1 MGCGGSSQPRYEM
14 SKSEKSLKAALLI
27 QRWYRRYQARLEA
40 RRRCTWNIFQS
51 IEYSGEQDQLKL
63 YNFFNDMIASIGDSP
78 KASFLQPQNQISD
91 EEENPHVIR
100 DDKLDN
106 LDGNQIP
113 VEASYDGVHLTLPLN
128 PKQLQDLI
136 ESLKEGHPLHA
147 KYCIQVLLEAR
158 KLLMTKPNVNQAT
171 TALAKQITVCGDL
184 HGKLDDLLIIFY
196 KNGLPSK
203 ENPYIFNGDFVDRG
217 PHSVEIAVL
226 LFAFLL
232 VYPNEVYLN
241 RGNHEDHIMN
251 LRYGF
256 NREVQMK
263 YGKPNCKQEAQWLI
277 PLFKDIFSWLP
288 LATIID
294 GKILVTHGG
303 ISDKTDLTCLDN
315 IERHKYKSVLK
326 PPLKEGAEEITGDE
340 DDLSDKV
347 NFSEWRQILDVLWS
361 DPKIV
366 DGCTPN
372 LFRGGGSYFG
382 PDVSRKVLKKHNL
395 DLLIRS
401 HECKPEGYEYTHDGL
416 VLTVFSASN
425 YYEMGSNKGAYVKLG
440 TDLKPRCVQYM
451 ASKSH
456 QKLSMAQRL
465 SIVEESAIRD
475 LREKMASSKSSLKQ
489 GFQQFDPSST
499 GYITL
504 TQWAH
509 VMEEVLELT
518 IPWRTLRDKLIR
530 VNDQGMVEYESCM
543 EVELMIGGL
552 SEGPSV
558 TEVLYRNKNSL
569 ETIFRAMDK
578 DHSGTITMDEFEE
591 ACSLLSKHVGSDI
604 SKKSVQDM
612 ARSIDINKDGYIDFN
627 EFLEAFR
634 LVDTQVKQEE
644 LKSNGSKA
652 DIKLSSNGATEIDG
666 NTVL

>member
-63 YNFFNDMIASIGDSP
+63 YNFFNDMLTSVEDSP
-78 KASFLQPQNQISD
+78 KASFLSENGISE
-91 EEENPHVIR
+91 EEENPQIIR
-100 DDKLDN
+100 DDKLDK
-106 LDGNQIP
+106 LDVSKIL
-113 VEASYDGVHLTLPLN
+113 VEPTYQGVQLTFPLTAQ
-128 PKQLQDLI
+128 QLQDMVA
-136 ESLKEGHPLHA
+136 SLKEDQPIHA
-147 KYCIQVLLEAR
+147 RYCIQILLEAR
-158 KLLMTKPNVNQAT
+158 KLLREKPNVNQAT

-184 HGKLDDLLIIFY
+184 HGKLDDLFIIFY

-203 ENPYIFNGDFVDRG
+203 ENPYVFNGDFVDRG
-217 PHSVEIAVL
+217 PHSVEVAML
-226 LFAFLL
+226 LFAFFL

-256 NREVQMK
+256 IREVQMK
-263 YGKPNCKQEAQWLI
+263 YGKPNCKQQAQWLI
-277 PLFKDIFSWLP
+277 PLFKDVFSLLP
-288 LATIID
+288 LATVID
-294 GKILVTHGG
+294 GKILVAHGG
-303 ISDKTDLTCLDN
+303 ISDKTDLTLLTNLD
-315 IERHKYKSVLK
+315 RRKYKSVLK
-326 PPLKEGAEEITGDE
+326 PPLKDGADEITGDE
-340 DDLSDKV
+340 DDLTDKV

-361 DPKIV
+361 DPKMV
-366 DGCTPN
+366 DGCQPN

-382 PDVSRKVLKKHNL
+382 PDISSKVLKKHSL

-401 HECKPEGYEYTHDGL
+401 HECKSEGYEYTHNGL

-425 YYEMGSNKGAYVKLG
+425 YYEMGSNRGAYVKLG
-440 TDLKPRCVQYM
+440 SDLKPRCIQYM

-465 SIVEESAIRD
+465 SIVEESALRD
-475 LREKMASSKSSLKQ
+475 LKEKMATNKTTLKQ
-489 GFQQFDPSST
+489 GFQQFDPNNT
-499 GYITL
+499 GFITL

-518 IPWRTLRDKLIR
+518 IPWRTLRNKLIR
-530 VNDQGMVEYESCM
+530 INDQGMVEYESCM
-543 EVELMIGGL
+543 EVELTIGGH
-552 SEGPSV
+552 EGGPSV

-604 SKKSVQDM
+604 SKESVRDM
-612 ARSIDINKDGYIDFN
+612 ARCIDINKDGYIDFN

-634 LVDTQVKQEE
+634 LVDTQVNSAE
-644 LKSNGSKA
+644 LDSNKSKA
-652 DIKLSSNGATEIDG
+652 DLKMDSNGTNDMETG
-666 NTVL
+666 TVI